1 MFLVFMVTTDQ
12 YSFFTCVVID
22 WSREQLTDWDF
33 YQHSILLHLWHLS
46 SHTVRIQT
54 DYQQI
59 FKVCFY
65 GFFLIALM
73 IRYLKVR
80 FKSILLRI
88 QDQCHLYYL
97 GQVSCGQSRFLNK
110 YGLFGYFVLL
120 KLATMRSEALIS
132 SSLMIQIKD
141 WCFFF
146 MDLKNG

>member
-1 MFLVFMVTTDQ
+1 MFLVFMVTSNQ

-33 YQHSILLHLWHLS
+33 YQHSILLHLWRLS
-46 SHTVRIQT
+46 CHTVWIQT

-80 FKSILLRI
+80 FKSALLRI
-88 QDQCHLYYL
+88 QDQCHFYDLW
-97 GQVSCGQSRFLNK
+97 QVSCGQSRFLNK
-110 YGLFGYFVLL
+110 YGLHVFGYIVLL
-120 KLATMRSEALIS
+120 KLATRWGEALIC
-132 SSLMIQIKD
+132 SSLMIQKKIGVFSL
-141 WCFFF
+141 WI
-146 MDLKNG
+146 